1 MIQAIKKVHLP
12 LGIGKEHLSV
22 LSFLTTVFLGGKVC
36 PVNETSSV
44 IRHMTM
50 VLKFHA
56 MAKYNKNRP
65 SLWKYQ
71 DRD

>member
-1 MIQAIKKVHLP
+1 
-12 LGIGKEHLSV
+12 
-22 LSFLTTVFLGGKVC
+22 LSFLTNVFLGDMVR
-36 PVNETSSV
+36 PVNETSS
-44 IRHMTM
+44 IIAHMVM

-56 MAKYNKNRP
+56 TAKYNKNRP